1 MLSGWLIS
9 KVGVSIELLYLYNRR
24 VYSKSVHLTYSN
36 LYLFFEFT
44 QFQVLMIHLEILLK

>member
-1 MLSGWLIS
+1 MLAGWLIS